1 MQAMMTYNRWA
12 IGLAFCLSGLAGY
25 IDTIGFISLG
35 GFFVSFMSGNTTR
48 LGIELAGLH
57 SGGIATAATVLALFV
72 LGVIC
77 GSVAGHFGGRRRKS
91 AVLGVVALALALAA
105 SLDLIGLSF
114 AGAALLAFAMGAENG
129 VFQRDGEVTIALT
142 YMTGTLVKMGQ
153 RMAGALLGGPKL
165 AWVRHFVLWIGLLTG
180 CINGAVAHYLVGQG
194 AVWLAALAAAIF
206 ALALPFL
213 PLDD

>member
-1 MQAMMTYNRWA
+1 MMTYNRWA

-48 LGIELAGLH
+48 LGIEFAGLKA
-57 SGGIATAATVLALFV
+57 GEIAIASTVLGLFV
-72 LGVIC
+72 CGVVT
-77 GSVAGHFGGRRRKS
+77 GSLAGHFAGRRRKS
-91 AVLGVVALALALAA
+91 AVLGVVALTLAIAA
-105 SLDLIGLSF
+105 TLHMLGYSF
-114 AGAALLAFAMGAENG
+114 TGAVLLAFAMGAENG

-153 RMAGALLGGPKL
+153 RIAGALLGGPRFG
-165 AWVRHFVLWIGLLTG
+165 WVRHFMLWIGLLTG
-180 CINGAVAHYLVGQG
+180 CINGAVAHYFVGLG
-194 AVWLAALAAAIF
+194 AIWLAALAAAIF
-206 ALALPFL
+206 ALALPLL

>member
-1 MQAMMTYNRWA
+1 MMTYNRWA

-48 LGIELAGLH
+48 LSIELAGLH
-57 SGGIATAATVLALFV
+57 TGGIATAATVLALFV
-72 LGVIC
+72 GGVIC
-77 GSVAGHFGGRRRKS
+77 GSLVGHFGGRRRKS
-91 AVLGVVALALALAA
+91 AVLGLVAAALALAA
-105 SLDLIGLSF
+105 TLDMIGLSF
-114 AGAALLAFAMGAENG
+114 AGAVLLAFAMGAENG

-153 RMAGALLGGPKL
+153 RMAGAMLGGPAL
-165 AWVRHFVLWIGLLTG
+165 GWVRHLVLWLGLLTG
-180 CINGAVAHYLVGQG
+180 CINGAIAHYLVGQG

>member
-1 MQAMMTYNRWA
+1 MMTYNRWA

-48 LGIELAGLH
+48 LSIELAGLH
-57 SGGIATAATVLALFV
+57 TGGIATAATVLALFV
-72 LGVIC
+72 GGVIC
-77 GSVAGHFGGRRRKS
+77 GSLVGHFGGRRRKS
-91 AVLGVVALALALAA
+91 AVLGLVAAALALAA
-105 SLDLIGLSF
+105 TLDMVGLSF
-114 AGAALLAFAMGAENG
+114 AGAVLLAFAMGAENG

-153 RMAGALLGGPKL
+153 RMAGAMLGGP
-165 AWVRHFVLWIGLLTG
+165 AFGWVRHLVLWLGLLTG
-180 CINGAVAHYLVGQG
+180 CINGAIAHYLVGQG

-206 ALALPFL
+206 AVALPFL

>member
-1 MQAMMTYNRWA
+1 MMTYNRWA

-48 LGIELAGLH
+48 LSIELAGLH
-57 SGGIATAATVLALFV
+57 TGGIATAATVLALFV
-72 LGVIC
+72 GGVIC
-77 GSVAGHFGGRRRKS
+77 GSLVGHFGGRRRKS
-91 AVLGVVALALALAA
+91 AVLALVAAALALAA
-105 SLDLIGLSF
+105 TLDMIGLSF
-114 AGAALLAFAMGAENG
+114 AGAVLLAFAMGAENG

-153 RMAGALLGGPKL
+153 RIAGAMLGGP
-165 AWVRHFVLWIGLLTG
+165 AFGWVRHLVLWLGLLTG
-180 CINGAVAHYLVGQG
+180 CINGAIAHYLVGQG

-206 ALALPFL
+206 AVALPLL

>member
-1 MQAMMTYNRWA
+1 MMLYNRWA

-48 LGIELAGLH
+48 LGIELAGLKG
-57 SGGIATAATVLALFV
+57 GGIATAATILVLFV
-72 LGVIC
+72 CGVIS
-77 GSVAGHFGGRRRKS
+77 GSLAGHFGRRRSKS
-91 AVLGVVALALALAA
+91 AVLAVVALALVAA
-105 SLDLIGLSF
+105 AGLDTVGLSF
-114 AGAALLAFAMGAENG
+114 AGALFLAFAMGAENS

-153 RMAGALLGGPKL
+153 RIASALLGGPKF

-180 CINGAVAHYLVGQG
+180 CINGAIAHYLVGLG

-206 ALALPFL
+206 AIVLLFL
-213 PLDD
+213 PLEE

>member
-1 MQAMMTYNRWA
+1 MMLYNRWA

-48 LGIELAGLH
+48 LGIELAGLKG
-57 SGGIATAATVLALFV
+57 GGIATAATILVLFV
-72 LGVIC
+72 CGVIS
-77 GSVAGHFGGRRRKS
+77 GSLAGHFGRRRSKS
-91 AVLGVVALALALAA
+91 AVLAVVALALAAA
-105 SLDLIGLSF
+105 AGLDTVGLSF
-114 AGAALLAFAMGAENG
+114 AGALFLAFAMGAENS

-153 RMAGALLGGPKL
+153 RIASALLGGPKF

-180 CINGAVAHYLVGQG
+180 CINGAIAHYLVGLG

-206 ALALPFL
+206 AIVLLFL
-213 PLDD
+213 PLEE

>member
-1 MQAMMTYNRWA
+1 MMRYNRWA

-48 LGIELAGLH
+48 LGIELAGLKG
-57 SGGIATAATVLALFV
+57 GGIATAATILVLFV
-72 LGVIC
+72 GGVIS
-77 GSVAGHFGGRRRKS
+77 GSLAGHFGRRRSKS
-91 AVLGVVALALALAA
+91 AVLAVVALALVTAA
-105 SLDLIGLSF
+105 SLDTVGLSF
-114 AGAALLAFAMGAENG
+114 AGALFLAFAMGAENS

-153 RMAGALLGGPKL
+153 RIASALLGGPKF
-165 AWVRHFVLWIGLLTG
+165 AWVRHFVLWVGLLTG
-180 CINGAVAHYLVGQG
+180 CINGAIAHYLVGLG

-206 ALALPFL
+206 AIVLLFL
-213 PLDD
+213 PLEE